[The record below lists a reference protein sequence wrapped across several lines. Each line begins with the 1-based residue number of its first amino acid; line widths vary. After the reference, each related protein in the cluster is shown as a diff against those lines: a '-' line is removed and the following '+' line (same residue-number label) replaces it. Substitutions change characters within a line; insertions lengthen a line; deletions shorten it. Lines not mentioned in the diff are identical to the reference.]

1 MRDHT
6 EIKKEIQSLKAR
18 LSAEIEKVDDIEI
31 LVKKQIEREVGLWEY
46 DFEELE
52 AELWKR
58 FAILEKNSDCVSEG
72 EVFWGKKILGPFF
85 RRLKRWYRALSGPFS
100 RSVIDKK
107 RQFNLDQQNQ
117 INQENVPFQLAV
129 ILSLQKIKDRLNVL
143 EENLQKIQAD
153 QEDLFKEYY
162 TSSISSGSR
171 EKGSRDGKD

>member
-1 MRDHT
+1 MQDYS
-6 EIKKEIQSLKAR
+6 EIKKEVQRLKTR
-18 LSAEIEKVDDIEI
+18 LSAEIDKIEDVAT

-58 FAILEKNSDCVSEG
+58 FATLEENSDCVSEA
-72 EVFWGKKILGPFF
+72 EVFWGNKILDGFF

-107 RQFNLDQQNQ
+107 KQFNLDQQSR
-117 INQENVPFQLAV
+117 INQENIPFRLAI

-143 EENLQKIQAD
+143 EENIQKIQED
-153 QEDLFKEYY
+153 QEDLFREQYASPQKLQNK
-162 TSSISSGSR
+162 
-171 EKGSRDGKD
+171 EKGSRDDKN